1 MEEDIYTFQEKE
13 KLEAGGV
20 LFSSSSLSFLPAGLA
35 G

>member
-20 LFSSSSLSFLPAGLA
+20 LFSSSLSFLPAGLA